1 MIRVETVA
9 SGKTAADHGL
19 RRENAA
25 RSNEESSDGDDH
37 ADHEVGQHA
46 QHGNERAAVTA
57 ERPSSSCHTK
67 DP

>member
-1 MIRVETVA
+1 
-9 SGKTAADHGL
+9 L